1 MYGAYA
7 AKCVNIARCVRTCV
21 RAYDWLAVPAAG
33 KERKREGEKEIE
45 NTTDEA
51 SAELKIEE

>member
-1 MYGAYA
+1 MRA
-7 AKCVNIARCVRTCV
+7 CVHT
-21 RAYDWLAVPAAG
+21 YDWLAVPAAG
-33 KERKREGEKEIE
+33 KEREREGEKEIE